1 VTVTEPTEPDK
12 AQPSV
17 KWMPV
22 ALDERPTVQ
31 EAVSLVMRD
40 VQVIGKSQSYE
51 EKGREQYK
59 FRGIDDVLNA
69 VGPVL
74 REHGVIAMPYRSK
87 LVSAERYE
95 TKSGTRMQNVIVK
108 MQYQV
113 IGPRGDS
120 IWPEAM
126 GQASD
131 AGDKA
136 IPKAQSVAYRDM
148 LCELLCIPTGVTDP
162 SSENHEAASTQA
174 AQQDNPGTA
183 VNNQI
188 GEWQA
193 ALGWNREQVFDA
205 YAKWNG
211 GQLLS
216 EANVAQRQKFV
227 GQLAEHRL
235 ATPAPKTNVA
245 PGTHV
250 AGGPYPPADVVHL
263 RGVIDGLS
271 ESIGWDAQQLAE
283 AYARWNGGHAL
294 VNADGAGLQSF
305 IKQLRDELMIKQQAA
320 ADKQAEAEAG
330 ASRPADTEPPF

>member
-1 VTVTEPTEPDK
+1 MTESEYEAVTE
-12 AQPSV
+12 A
-17 KWMPV
+17 PV
-22 ALDERPTVQ
+22 IGATWTYADAKEAAERPSVQ

-51 EKGREQYK
+51 ERGREQYK

-74 REHGVIAMPYRSK
+74 REHRVIATPVRSK

-108 MQYQV
+108 VQYQV

-162 SSENHEAASTQA
+162 SSENHEAASTQTPP
-174 AQQDNPGTA
+174 AQQDNPGAA

-193 ALGWNREQVFDA
+193 AFGWNREQVFEK
-205 YAKWNG
+205 YSEWNG
-211 GQLLS
+211 GQMLN
-216 EANVAQRQKFV
+216 EASITQRQTFV
-227 GQLAEHRL
+227 QQLAEHRL
-235 ATPAPKTNVA
+235 ATK
-245 PGTHV
+245 
-250 AGGPYPPADVVHL
+250 L
-263 RGVIDGLS
+263 
-271 ESIGWDAQQLAE
+271 
-283 AYARWNGGHAL
+283 
-294 VNADGAGLQSF
+294 NA
-305 IKQLRDELMIKQQAA
+305 QAA
-320 ADKQAEAEAG
+320 AGANPEADALTRAMRDRVAEADAKQA
-330 ASRPADTEPPF
+330 SDDPPF